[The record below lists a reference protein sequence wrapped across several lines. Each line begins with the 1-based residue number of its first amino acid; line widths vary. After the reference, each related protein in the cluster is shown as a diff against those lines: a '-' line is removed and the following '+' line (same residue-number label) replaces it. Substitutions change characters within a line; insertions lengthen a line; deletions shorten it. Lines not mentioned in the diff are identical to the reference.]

1 MASTVSE
8 LSGPGA
14 IFRLANAF
22 CDAKALLTAVQLNLF
37 GALRDGSRTAL
48 ELRDELKLHGRGL
61 ADFLDLL
68 VSLGLLEKQDE
79 RYRNAPVAQRHLIPG
94 SPGYIG
100 GFLRRTDYNRYPAW
114 GRLEQALRTGEPQSE
129 GDFAKVLA
137 TPALLEQFVQMM
149 DGLTQVLGPHLI
161 EAFDF
166 SAAHTI
172 VDVGGCRGNVAG
184 QIVKANPRLSGHVFD
199 LPQMEPF
206 FDEHIGYMGLTGR
219 MSFHGGDFFETPLP
233 SGDVVVLG
241 HVLHNWDETQ
251 RAFLVRKAFDAV
263 NPGGTLLVYD
273 RILHE
278 DGRNQ
283 VENLVISLDML
294 LVSQG
299 GSEYT
304 VDELRTHAKA
314 AGAVSVTA
322 RPLGEYDTLVVCEKN

>member
-1 MASTVSE
+1 
-8 LSGPGA
+8 
-14 IFRLANAF
+14 
-22 CDAKALLTAVQLNLF
+22 
-37 GALRDGSRTAL
+37 
-48 ELRDELKLHGRGL
+48 
-61 ADFLDLL
+61 
-68 VSLGLLEKQDE
+68 
-79 RYRNAPVAQRHLIPG
+79 
-94 SPGYIG
+94 
-100 GFLRRTDYNRYPAW
+100 
-114 GRLEQALRTGEPQSE
+114 
-129 GDFAKVLA
+129 
-137 TPALLEQFVQMM
+137 
-149 DGLTQVLGPHLI
+149 
-161 EAFDF
+161 
-166 SAAHTI
+166 
-172 VDVGGCRGNVAG
+172 
-184 QIVKANPRLSGHVFD
+184 VFD